1 MSLLRVEEQANIAGL
16 LSHKKETSE
25 REGLRDRSQLRDEM
39 KKKYLSLS
47 LSLSVNESPRR
58 YSPIFN
64 SNGRIVFLR

>member
-1 MSLLRVEEQANIAGL
+1 MSLLRVEEQANVAGL

-47 LSLSVNESPRR
+47 LSP
-58 YSPIFN
+58 
-64 SNGRIVFLR
+64 